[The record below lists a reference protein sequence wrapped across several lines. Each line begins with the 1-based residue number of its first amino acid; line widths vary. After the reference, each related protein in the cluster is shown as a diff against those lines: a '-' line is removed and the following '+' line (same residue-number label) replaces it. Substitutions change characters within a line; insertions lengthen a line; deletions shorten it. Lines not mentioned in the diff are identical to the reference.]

1 MYAQLTVIMLLLSR
15 LVGGWAAIAALVT
28 TISVMPVSAWF
39 GGRQSA
45 SRARLIG
52 LTDARVKLCSEAVS
66 GAELDGEGRGGM
78 SAPMRVAP
86 TRLLPVRAAT

>member
-1 MYAQLTVIMLLLSR
+1 MLLLSR
-15 LVGGWAAIAALVT
+15 LVGWWAAIAALVT
-28 TISVMPVSAWF
+28 TVSVVPITAWF

-66 GAELDGEGRGGM
+66 GATCM
-78 SAPMRVAP
+78 SPGDRHLSI
-86 TRLLPVRAAT
+86 TRDLV

>member
-1 MYAQLTVIMLLLSR
+1 MTASAQLAVFMLLLSR
-15 LVGGWAAIAALVT
+15 LVGWWAALAALGT

-66 GAELDGEGRGGM
+66 GA
-78 SAPMRVAP
+78 
-86 TRLLPVRAAT
+86 AARW